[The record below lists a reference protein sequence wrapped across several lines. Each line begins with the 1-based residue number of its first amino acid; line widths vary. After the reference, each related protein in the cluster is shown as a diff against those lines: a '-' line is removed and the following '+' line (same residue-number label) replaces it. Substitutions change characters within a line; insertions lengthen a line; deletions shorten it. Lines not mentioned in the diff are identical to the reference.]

1 MAEQNHKLRF
11 DFIANTKNFDKAIK
25 KSSTTISSFS
35 KDIGQV
41 GKEITMKFT
50 APLLLAGGA
59 AVRQAAKFERLQVT
73 LDTLTGSADKGA
85 EAFERLVKFSAETPL
100 QLEELT
106 KVNNMLMGFGLST
119 EDAFNSLKMLGD
131 ISAITGGNLTGI
143 AVAFGQAAA
152 EGRVMTRDIRQFINN
167 GVPMLK
173 LLALE
178 LGVARSEI
186 MEMATEGKITFEI
199 LNNAFKNATSEGG
212 QFNNGLQILSQT
224 ITGLFSTL
232 KDNLNIALAELGN
245 EIVEIL
251 DLKNGIPKLTK
262 EIRNTTD
269 AFINLNPKIK
279 TAAFNLAE
287 LVGKGG
293 LIALGIG
300 LFAKFG
306 KKIKTLKADVVAKLG
321 PAGALIATMITTLAV
336 AMDIFDVSI
345 ENVFRQ
351 IGKAQNAPAEIFKL
365 KTVEARKQLTDL
377 QDEIRRT
384 VNKLTIPPQAFT
396 DPLGFLGM
404 KPKSLP
410 IIPSKPSGDNGGGG
424 GATGS
429 KIDFT
434 KMLDFDKFFTRDL
447 PDKLK
452 VGFVDTVKGF
462 KTELDFTTVFGDIAF
477 SMRDLTTNAIIPL
490 GESLKKNNEMIMAFA
505 TTIGSTLVNSFA
517 NLTEGEDAFKKIGEQ
532 LEALIKRLLVAAALS
547 AIIAAVFGLDFKTVF
562 AALSGMGSMMS
573 PVPNAKGGIYSGPTN
588 ALVGEYPG
596 ARSNPEVIAPLN
608 KLKGMLGNSGGAM
621 QGEFVLRG
629 QDLVVALQRAERNR
643 NRFK

>member
-50 APLLLAGGA
+50 APLLLAGGVA
-59 AVRQAAKFERLQVT
+59 IKQAAKFERLQVT

-106 KVNNMLMGFGLST
+106 RVNNMLMGFGLST

-186 MEMATEGKITFEI
+186 MNMATEGKITFEI

-351 IGKAQNAPAEIFKL
+351 IGKAQTAPAEIFKL

-384 VNKLTIPPQAFT
+384 TSKLTIPSGAFT

-404 KPKSLP
+404 RPNALP
-410 IIPSKPSGDNGGGG
+410 ITPIEKPTPPPKVGN
-424 GATGS
+424 

-447 PDKLK
+447 PERLK

-490 GESLKKNNEMIMAFA
+490 GKSLKKNNEMIMAFA

-532 LEALIKRLLVAAALS
+532 LEALIKRLLVAAGLS
-547 AIIAAVFGLDFKTVF
+547 AIIAAVFGLDFRTVF